1 MFQSKKQTRIFGVG
15 YEGPFNTWLRSLGF
29 LLETARMIA
38 NLTCRRWVLKNWE
51 CGPIQTSKEGA
62 ESRKVS

>member
-15 YEGPFNTWLRSLGF
+15 DEGPFNTLPRSLGF

-51 CGPIQTSKEGA
+51 CGSFRLARKELKVG
-62 ESRKVS
+62 KVS